1 MFNPAFW
8 FLPCATVWNAAG
20 ERFGV
25 DPSPLLA
32 YDAAHAFIK
41 RKIRM
46 SVHPRADRPMA
57 GGTDDGFF
65 VEL

>member
-1 MFNPAFW
+1 MIAGDHNSRY
-8 FLPCATVWNAAG
+8 AAG

-32 YDAAHAFIK
+32 YDAAHAFII
-41 RKIRM
+41 RKVRM
-46 SVHPRADRPMA
+46 RVHPRADSPMV
-57 GGTDDGFF
+57 GGIDDDFV